1 MVDIR
6 NKRFTLL
13 RRDYIL
19 PANKLR
25 NATMSYSAISE
36 LAPGKIYALHNTFE
50 LNGRVSAYPE
60 SARGY
65 TASNCYLLKE
75 DDGAILLDTGYAV
88 HETAILEQ
96 LRTLLSPEMPLS
108 IFPLRINEFMSVCNV
123 MAVARNFNAVECYSN
138 VPEIESWI
146 EFETVDRDAPDH
158 PHIATTLLERGD
170 FCQVSIGKHHV
181 IDVLNAPIRLIS
193 TRWIYDPDSKI
204 LFSSDMFSHV
214 WHAYEEGPWVL
225 DGLDNVTDDDFV
237 RSFLLNTR
245 YWWIEGAEID
255 SARRNVARVFED
267 YDIETL
273 APGYGTILRGRDQ
286 VERQF
291 TVLDN
296 VLRDLDRSKIKP
308 QYVPRGLER

>member
-1 MVDIR
+1 
-6 NKRFTLL
+6 
-13 RRDYIL
+13 
-19 PANKLR
+19 
-25 NATMSYSAISE
+25 MSFSAITE
-36 LAPGKIYALHNTFE
+36 LAPGKVFALHNTYE
-50 LNGRVSAYPE
+50 LNGRVSAYPL

-65 TASNCYLLKE
+65 STSNCYLLKE
-75 DDGAILLDTGYAV
+75 DDGAILLDSGYAV
-88 HETAILEQ
+88 HSEAIIRQ
-96 LRTLLSPEMPLS
+96 LATLIDRDMPLS
-108 IFPLRINEFMSVCNV
+108 VFPLRLNELMSVGNI
-123 MAVARNFNAVECYSN
+123 MDVARNFNVVECYSN

-170 FCQVSIGKHHV
+170 FAQVSIGKNHV

-193 TRWIYDPDSKI
+193 TRWIYEPESKT

-225 DGLDNVTDDDFV
+225 DGLDNVTDEDFV

-245 YWWIEGAEID
+245 YWWIEGATID
-255 SARRNVARVFED
+255 SARRNVHKVFEN

-273 APGYGTILRGRDQ
+273 APGYGTILRGREQ

-296 VLRDLDRSKIKP
+296 VLRDLDRSKTKP
-308 QYVPRGLER
+308 RYIPRGLER